1 MTTTTTTATCR
12 DPLNPARG
20 SAARRAPSSAS
31 GRAYRA
37 ILALAGMRQT
47 GRVETIAKRR
57 GDVPDGF
64 FEAEAAGLAWLAA
77 PGGVRTARVHAVGPG
92 WIELERVDEV
102 RPGRDAAEAFGRDL
116 ARTHAAGAAAFGARP
131 DGWNGPLFIGRR
143 PMPAA
148 AEARWGAFYARD
160 RVLPFLD
167 LAEEIGDVTA
177 TEAEL
182 VRRACDVIAAGA
194 FDDDEPPARIH
205 GDLWNGNVLWS
216 ADGVVLIDPA
226 AHGGHRETDL
236 AMLALFGCPFLEV
249 VIAAYDR
256 AAPLRPGW
264 VERVPLHQLHP
275 LAVHAAGHGRGY
287 GIALAEAAEAVLDLA
302 GGVRE

>member
-1 MTTTTTTATCR
+1 MLTSIRAS
-12 DPLNPARG
+12 PADVKVDR
-20 SAARRAPSSAS
+20 SPVRPARRAVADVCARL
-31 GRAYRA
+31 GF
-37 ILALAGMRQT
+37 
-47 GRVETIAKRR
+47 VETLVKRR
-57 GDVPDGF
+57 ADAPEGF

-77 PGGVRTARVHAVGPG
+77 ADGVRVAGVAGVGAG

-102 RPGRDAAEAFGRDL
+102 RPDRAAASAFGSAL

-131 DGWNGPLFIGRR
+131 DGWGGPLFIGRR

-148 AEARWGAFYARD
+148 DEASWGAFYARD
-160 RVLPFLD
+160 RVLPFLPI
-167 LAEEIGDVTA
+167 AEDAGNVTNA
-177 TEAEL
+177 EAGL
-182 VRRACDVIAAGA
+182 VRRAAAVVASGV

-236 AMLALFGCPFLEV
+236 AMLQLFGCPSLDDV
-249 VIAAYDR
+249 LAAYDR
-256 AAPLRPGW
+256 AAPLRAGW
-264 VERVPLHQLHP
+264 RERVPLHQLHP

-287 GIALAEAAEAVLDLA
+287 GVALAEAAEAVLALA
-302 GGVRE
+302 